1 MVDISI
7 VLQQFTRGY
16 PHWIPIKSYE
26 IPMENHH
33 ESPCFDQ
40 KLPAELINPSGV
52 PGPAFDTL
60 SIPIQSHTMVT
71 NWYKGYGHPSSY
83 SDYSGSINISLI
95 YIYTY
100 ILYNIHIYIIH
111 HPLMQ
116 HVMNP
121 TNLTSLNLRSGLVS
135 QDRSVRCSKWS
146 GVKRSQTKPME
157 IVMAIRR
164 SSFWL
169 IPSGELT

>member
-1 MVDISI
+1 
-7 VLQQFTRGY
+7 
-16 PHWIPIKSYE
+16 
-26 IPMENHH
+26 MENHH

-100 ILYNIHIYIIH
+100 ILYNIHIY
-111 HPLMQ
+111 
-116 HVMNP
+116 N
-121 TNLTSLNLRSGLVS
+121 TSSAHATCNESNQLDKLKP
-135 QDRSVRCSKWS
+135 SVRSRVPGQKCPVLQ
-146 GVKRSQTKPME
+146 VKRSQAESDEANGNRHGDPK
-157 IVMAIRR
+157 II
-164 SSFWL
+164 L
-169 IPSGELT
+169 LTHTLW